1 MTRLITV
8 EELKQDGFINQNLE
22 NEYLYSAIDEAQDI
36 FLREIIGDSLYET
49 LQNKLSEANIDGVYQ
64 TLLDIYVKIYLKYK
78 VLALLCVPLNFKLR
92 NIGIAQQFSNEVNTT
107 SLEDT
112 KYIQNYYEGKADFYA
127 NRLTKF
133 LQTNDIPEY
142 KCSCNQITEPN
153 ELHPVSSIYLGNSK
167 KRFVLGSG
175 SSGGGGVVGDVS
187 WGNIKGDIKN
197 QIDLQNELTIKV
209 NREELSRVATT
220 GSFNDLLD
228 KPVIPTK
235 TSELENDS
243 GFLTEHQ
250 PLKTINN
257 ESIVGTGN
265 IEISGFSG
273 DYNDLTNKPSIPT
286 KTSEL
291 TNDSGF
297 LTEQT
302 LKTIN
307 GESIVGTGNIE
318 IGGGSGRNVWY
329 GSQAQFDAL
338 SESELDENTDYY
350 ISGLIAWDDVAHPV
364 IPTKTSELE
373 NDILFQTFN
382 QVKSEIASSLKIY
395 DKRVQYVSEEEYNA
409 MEQAGS
415 LHYGTTYFIE
425 GEYVIPT
432 KTSELTNDS
441 GFLTEQ
447 TLKTINGES
456 IVGNGNITIEG
467 FSGNY
472 DDLINKPVIPTKT
485 SELTNDSGFLTEHQP
500 LKTINGESLVG
511 TGNIEISGF
520 SGSYNDLTDKP
531 NFSTVATTGSYND
544 LTDKPNLSTVATTG
558 SFNDLTDKP
567 TIPSSTVEMVV
578 EFADGTSTT
587 YNVYIQ

>member
-8 EELKQDGFINQNLE
+8 EELKADGFINQNLE

-78 VLALLCVPLNFKLR
+78 VLSLLCVPLNFKLR

-153 ELHPVSSIYLGNSK
+153 DLHPVSSIYLGNSK
-167 KRFVLGSG
+167 KRFLGSVSG
-175 SSGGGGVVGDVS
+175 SSGGGGGVGDVS

-209 NREELSRVATT
+209 NRSELSRVATS

-235 TSELENDS
+235 TSELDNDS
-243 GFLTEHQ
+243 GFLTEQ
-250 PLKTINN
+250 TLKTINN

-273 DYNDLTNKPSIPT
+273 DYNDLTNKPVIPT

-291 TNDSGF
+291 ENDSGF

-307 GESIVGTGNIE
+307 GESIVGEGNIE

-329 GSQAQFDAL
+329 GSQAQFDAIPD
-338 SESELDENTDYY
+338 SELDQETDYY
-350 ISGLIAWDDVAHPV
+350 ISGLIAWDDVAHPA
-364 IPTKTSELE
+364 IPTKVSELE
-373 NDILFQTFN
+373 NDKEYTPLK
-382 QVKSEIASSLKIY
+382 QVRNEITSSLKVY
-395 DKRVQYVSEEEYNA
+395 DKRVQYVTQSEYDA
-409 MEQAGS
+409 MEQAGT
-415 LHYGTTYFIE
+415 LRDGTTYFIE

-441 GFLTEQ
+441 GFITEQ

-456 IVGNGNITIEG
+456 LVGTGNITIEG

-472 DDLINKPVIPTKT
+472 DDLINKPTIPTKT

-544 LTDKPNLSTVATTG
+544 LTDKP
-558 SFNDLTDKP
+558 
-567 TIPSSTVEMVV
+567 TIPNNTVEMVV

>member
-22 NEYLYSAIDEAQDI
+22 NEYLYSAIDEAQGI

-531 NFSTVATTGSYND
+531 N
-544 LTDKPNLSTVATTG
+544 LSTVATTG